1 MFGPMPPE
9 TATSLAESA
18 PDFRHVDAWL
28 FDLDNTLY
36 SADSRLMQQHEARI
50 CLFVQNLMGLPRDE
64 AWEIQKAY
72 WRDYGTT
79 LGGLMANHG
88 VDPDAY
94 IAFVND
100 VDISAIEAN
109 PALAESLARLTGR
122 RLIFTNNCGR
132 FAGQI
137 LARIGIAH
145 LFEDII
151 DSRTQNFVF
160 KPDGRTYETAI
171 ARTGMAPGRVAMVD
185 DTLANLAP
193 AHARGLTTVWFN
205 GRGVSATRPDYV
217 HHEARD
223 LPAFLSSIR
232 I

>member
-1 MFGPMPPE
+1 MPPE
-9 TATSLAESA
+9 TSRLTETA

-36 SADSRLMQQHEARI
+36 SADSQLMQQHEARI
-50 CLFVQNLMGLPRDE
+50 CLYVQQLLGLPRAE
-64 AWEIQKAY
+64 AWDIQKAY
-72 WRDYGTT
+72 WREYGTT
-79 LGGLMANHG
+79 LGGLMANHA

-100 VDISAIEAN
+100 VDISTIGSN

-137 LARIGIAH
+137 LERIGIAH
-145 LFEDII
+145 LFEDIV
-151 DSRTQNFVF
+151 DSRAQNFVF
-160 KPDGRTYETAI
+160 KPDMRTYETAI
-171 ARTGMAPGRVAMVD
+171 ARTGIAPDRVAMVD
-185 DTLANLAP
+185 DTLANLEP

-205 GRGVSATRPDYV
+205 GRGVSATRPGYV
-217 HHEARD
+217 HHETHD